1 MSGAGKLAGWI
12 APGRTAL
19 LIIDMQ
25 VDFAS
30 LEGVIGRGG
39 ADLSTFPAALA
50 AADRLARAARAAGV
64 PVFFIG
70 LQTRPETDSAVWRT
84 WMERR
89 GRDPAREFAVCREG
103 SLGAA
108 FVGPTPQPGDRVVWK
123 PRYSGF
129 VRTELDQQLR
139 AENLDTLVVCG
150 VTTEC
155 CVDQT
160 VRDAFTRDFH
170 VFVAGDACA
179 AYAAAWHAH
188 ALEVLACSYAIVTDT
203 TAVATAWASA
213 IPVPA
218 PP

>member
-1 MSGAGKLAGWI
+1 MSGAGELADWI

-19 LIIDMQ
+19 LIVDMQ

-30 LEGVIGRGG
+30 PNGVVGRGG

-50 AADRLARAARAAGV
+50 AAARLAQAAREAAV
-64 PVFFIG
+64 PVFFVG
-70 LQTRPETDSAVWRT
+70 LRTRPETDSAVWRA

-89 GRDPAREFAVCREG
+89 GRDPESEFALCRAG
-103 SLGAA
+103 SPGAA
-108 FVGPTPQPGDRVVWK
+108 FVGPTPRPGDRVIWK
-123 PRYSGF
+123 PRYSAF
-129 VRTELDQQLR
+129 VGTELDQQLR

-160 VRDAFTRDFH
+160 VRDAFTRDYH

-179 AYAAAWHAH
+179 AYAPAWHAH
-188 ALEVLACSYAIVTDT
+188 ALEVLASSYAVVKDT
-203 TAVATAWASA
+203 EELVAAWG
-213 IPVPA
+213 VG
-218 PP
+218 